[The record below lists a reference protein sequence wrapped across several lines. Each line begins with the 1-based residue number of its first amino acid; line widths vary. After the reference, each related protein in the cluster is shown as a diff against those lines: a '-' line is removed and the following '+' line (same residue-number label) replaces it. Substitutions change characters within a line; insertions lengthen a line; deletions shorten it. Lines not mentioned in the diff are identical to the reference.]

1 MSQGLKPTLLVDYI
15 IHTYE
20 LGDPN
25 PQTIGPAVYSGRGFG
40 KLRKT
45 FWGPPHM
52 VLKSL
57 SWWKLVHEDN
67 WSTQVETAAR
77 SYLLVRPK
85 SLNITHKITRDG
97 M

>member
-1 MSQGLKPTLLVDYI
+1 
-15 IHTYE
+15 
-20 LGDPN
+20 
-25 PQTIGPAVYSGRGFG
+25 
-40 KLRKT
+40 
-45 FWGPPHM
+45 M

-57 SWWKLVHEDN
+57 SWWELVHEGN
-67 WSTQVETAAR
+67 WSTQVETAVR